1 MTMISLQ
8 EQART
13 RMFARV
19 LGPFYVIISG
29 IGVVRAVLACKH
41 CRDCRT
47 SGCGLWATG
56 ALELMVGIIIIAFH
70 QYWRSAAAVVVSLLG
85 WGSALQG
92 FLILAYPTI
101 FDNLISG
108 TNLWRAFYVCLGLTG
123 VYLTYVGWKP
133 AADLMRRHRQG

>member
-29 IGVVRAVLACKH
+29 IGVVRAARLQ
-41 CRDCRT
+41 T
-47 SGCGLWATG
+47 LPGLSDFGVWPWATG

-133 AADLMRRHRQG
+133 AAGLMRRHRQG